1 MRYNDFLDHE
11 GQWWHFMPHIVDYSV
26 DKGNVDPQSASDQ
39 LCQQNVSHTQMDFAI
54 GYHDVDASAVEIE
67 NDMLP
72 NKMFQKY
79 VYDTST

>member
-1 MRYNDFLDHE
+1 
-11 GQWWHFMPHIVDYSV
+11 MPHIVDYSV